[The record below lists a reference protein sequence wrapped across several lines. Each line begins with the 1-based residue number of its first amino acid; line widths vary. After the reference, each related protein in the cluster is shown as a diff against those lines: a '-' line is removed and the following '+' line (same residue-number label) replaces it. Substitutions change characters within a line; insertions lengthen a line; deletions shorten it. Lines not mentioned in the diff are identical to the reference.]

1 MSGNLPDD
9 VSHADIDDAFGGP
22 DDEEVVVMG
31 TVQVAVDA
39 EAFRSDSDREKR
51 QALMDA
57 AEDGDIVDVLDAT
70 VEDEERR

>member
-1 MSGNLPDD
+1 MGGNLPDD
-9 VSHADIDDAFGGP
+9 VSHADIDDAFGAP